1 MKYLFLYCLA
11 YLSLAGISCSHY
23 VGNPGDP
30 NSVGVDNPIDE
41 TPSVFLQI
49 TARFEELDDR
59 WAVTMRASSRQNGPE
74 VQRIEGANLTV
85 NGEVRDLRYGFPY
98 RGTPEKL
105 FLKASTSTLSL
116 IYSSPTNSRSS
127 ASFTLGKQPGIAG
140 KPLASKSQGL
150 VVDIVPAIRM
160 NETLVTRL
168 YESSSGKSRLLKSAT
183 YDDVGRTSISFDKQD
198 FAAVQLGDESLIL
211 QISRSTKAVRPA
223 LFSDGVE
230 FYQVFAEFNRYIPVV
245 E

>member
-1 MKYLFLYCLA
+1 VKHLFLYCLA
-11 YLSLAGISCSHY
+11 YLSLASISCSHY

-30 NSVGVDNPIDE
+30 NAVGVDNPIDE

-49 TARFEELDDR
+49 TAGFEELDDR
-59 WAVTMRASSRQNGPE
+59 WAITMRASSRRNGVE

-85 NGEVRDLRYGFPY
+85 NGDVRDLRYGFPF

-116 IYSSPTNSRSS
+116 IYNSPTDSRSS
-127 ASFTLGKQPGIAG
+127 ASFSLGKQPTIAG
-140 KPLASKSQGL
+140 EALASKSQGL

-168 YESSSGKSRLLKSAT
+168 YESYSGKSRLLKSAT
-183 YDDVGRTSISFDKQD
+183 YNDVGRTTISFDTQD

-211 QISRSTKAVRPA
+211 QISRSTRTTRPA
-223 LFSDGVE
+223 LFSNGVE